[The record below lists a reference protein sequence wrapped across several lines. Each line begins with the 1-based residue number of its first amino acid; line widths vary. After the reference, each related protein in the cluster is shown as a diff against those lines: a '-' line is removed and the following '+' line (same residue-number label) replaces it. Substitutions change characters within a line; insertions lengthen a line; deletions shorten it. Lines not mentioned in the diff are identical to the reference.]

1 MLVMLQT
8 CYQELDLWR
17 RNSTLL
23 VGAERELPAC
33 ITEAR
38 DVINKGVTTRY
49 EMNVATGM
57 RKRAGMT
64 KSQFFLDAAL
74 AFKRDSVDGVL
85 ARDLVHPALYAV
97 AETELGSDSAV
108 KPEEAAAGTLGG
120 PWACLGRSWGHLGPS
135 GSILGVIWESFWGW
149 FWLTF

>member
-108 KPEEAAAGTLGG
+108 KPEEAAAGKKKGVGKAGG
-120 PWACLGRSWGHLGPS
+120 KKA
-135 GSILGVIWESFWGW
+135 
-149 FWLTF
+149 